1 MVIATDLTLSLLTQ
15 INIACRLHARPFYAS
30 STFGMYGFI
39 FADLIQHTYSI
50 KREKSNISTTLGP
63 ESATRSILSA
73 STEPRNSEG
82 KLLETV
88 FKSEVYCP
96 INLANTSPLPAFH
109 LSTRRRKFAVSP
121 ILSCIRA
128 LWDYQSRTANLSPTH
143 TPADLLL
150 FTTLAKEK
158 HSELQLPPETLRADT
173 LKSFCQNLSGAELSP
188 VCAFLGGQVAQ
199 DVINVL
205 GAREQPIQNFVV
217 FDGEEIK
224 GVTYCL
230 WTDMQAAMQ
239 EAVSSSSS
247 AQVEAVTAVGGSEEN
262 EVVLAD
268 SSLQVGMPASGRS
281 GMVVPV

>member
-1 MVIATDLTLSLLTQ
+1 M
-15 INIACRLHARPFYAS
+15 
-30 STFGMYGFI
+30 
-39 FADLIQHTYSI
+39 
-50 KREKSNISTTLGP
+50 
-63 ESATRSILSA
+63 
-73 STEPRNSEG
+73 
-82 KLLETV
+82 
-88 FKSEVYCP
+88 
-96 INLANTSPLPAFH
+96 
-109 LSTRRRKFAVSP
+109 
-121 ILSCIRA
+121 
-128 LWDYQSRTANLSPTH
+128 
-143 TPADLLL
+143 
-150 FTTLAKEK
+150 
-158 HSELQLPPETLRADT
+158 
-173 LKSFCQNLSGAELSP
+173 
-188 VCAFLGGQVAQ
+188 AQ